1 MDLELTDEERQ
12 IRALARDFARRELAP
27 KALERDRTG
36 AFPEG
41 EYRAMGQLGL
51 LGVNVPAAWG
61 GSEAG
66 VVALTLALQE
76 TAEACAATAV
86 GMSVTHMVAETI
98 ARFGTPELAGR
109 YVPRLVDGSL
119 VAGAF
124 CLSEPEAGSDAAS
137 LRTTARREGDR
148 YVLDGTKMWIT
159 SGAHAGALIV
169 MARTGDQDSA
179 HRGISAF
186 VVEPG
191 FPGFSVGKAED
202 KMGLRGSNT
211 VPVILD
217 GCEVPAENRLGDE
230 GMGFRIAMA
239 ALDGGRITIGAMAN
253 GIARAALA
261 ASARYALARRQFGRP
276 IGDFAAIQ
284 GKLADMAT
292 GLDAAEL
299 LVWRAATLKSAG
311 AGRFSREA
319 AMAKVF
325 ATEHARRV
333 CDEAVQIHGG
343 YGYVREFH
351 VERFLRDVRVTTIF
365 EGTTEVQ
372 KTVIAREVLGRAGGS
387 GTTRGR
393 GNT

>member
-1 MDLELTDEERQ
+1 MDLGLTDEERQ
-12 IRALARDFARRELAP
+12 IRDLAREFAKRELWP
-27 KALERDRTG
+27 KAVARDRDG
-36 AFPEG
+36 VFPAD
-41 EYRAMGQLGL
+41 EYRAMGRLGL
-51 LGVNVPAAWG
+51 LGVNVPAAYG

-98 ARFGTPELAGR
+98 ARFGSPELANR
-109 YVPRLVDGSL
+109 YVPRLVSGEL

-124 CLSEPEAGSDAAS
+124 CLSEPASGSDAAS
-137 LRTTARREGDR
+137 LRTTARRDGDR
-148 YVLDGTKMWIT
+148 YILDGTKMWIT
-159 SGAHAGALIV
+159 SGAYAGALIV
-169 MARTGDQDSA
+169 MARTGADGPR

-191 FPGFSVGKAED
+191 FQGFSVGKAED

-211 VPVILD
+211 VPVILE
-217 GCEVPAENRLGDE
+217 GCEVPAENLLGDE

-253 GIARAALA
+253 GIARAALG
-261 ASARYALARRQFGRP
+261 ASARYALERKQFDRP
-276 IGDFAAIQ
+276 IGDFAAISD
-284 GKLADMAT
+284 KLADMAT

-299 LVWRAATLKSAG
+299 LVWRAATLKQAA

-319 AMAKVF
+319 AMAKVY
-325 ATEHARRV
+325 ATEHAKRV

-343 YGYVREFH
+343 YGYVREYL
-351 VERFLRDVRVTTIF
+351 VERYLRDVRVTTIF

-372 KTVIAREVLGRAGGS
+372 KTVIAREVYARSGG
-387 GTTRGR
+387 
-393 GNT
+393 